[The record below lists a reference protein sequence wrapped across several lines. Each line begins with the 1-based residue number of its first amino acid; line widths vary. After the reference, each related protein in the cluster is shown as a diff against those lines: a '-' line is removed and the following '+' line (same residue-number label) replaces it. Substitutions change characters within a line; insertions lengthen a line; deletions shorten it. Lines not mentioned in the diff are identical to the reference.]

1 MPGLD
6 SLGPESVQ
14 MLASIGVH
22 TLEDLRAM
30 GALAAWT
37 QLRREQS
44 PGLTMNGLYALEAA
58 LRDCHWLAL
67 PGDVKIALKAGAA
80 LVRTSLPQT
89 RPMPRRSDWK

>member
-6 SLGPESVQ
+6 SLGPETVQ
-14 MLASIGVH
+14 MLATINVH
-22 TLEDLRAM
+22 RLDDLRAM

-37 QLRREQS
+37 RLRREQP

-67 PGDVKIALKAGAA
+67 PGDVKVALKAGAA
-80 LVRTSLPQT
+80 AVRASL
-89 RPMPRRSDWK
+89 PMPRRSDWK